1 MLLGYLL
8 ISSIWMVLIFLLTEN
23 NIKSIINV
31 ILTNGR
37 LEHGVNEAKAGMN
50 SHMALATLTM
60 QKTRVAESSE

>member
-8 ISSIWMVLIFLLTEN
+8 ISSIWMGLIFLLKEN
-23 NIKSIINV
+23 NIKNIINV
-31 ILTNGR
+31 ILTNDW

-60 QKTRVAESSE
+60 Q